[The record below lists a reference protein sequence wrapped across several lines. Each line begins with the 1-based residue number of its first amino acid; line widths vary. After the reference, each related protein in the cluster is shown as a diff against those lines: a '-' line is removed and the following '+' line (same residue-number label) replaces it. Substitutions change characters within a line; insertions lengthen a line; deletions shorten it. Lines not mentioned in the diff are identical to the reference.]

1 MEWYPC
7 SYSGGDWDS
16 LLDTHGVTPG
26 PQTFPADRGLPFAGT
41 PYQGNVDSI
50 YPDLHHFVKKHKSG
64 FYTVLFNN
72 SWYNVLSLR
81 HRNGYADGENY
92 GLIIYCR
99 MTDLS
104 GDLCWVR
111 QAGVDKNETSR
122 ILLDSKNYSSRI
134 FPIVHG
140 NEVNYVYNM
149 DSRTSDYMWINYR
162 DAKETG
168 ASKPILEYY
177 FGNGS
182 GTYAF
187 AGIVCN
193 YFRAVSNDRTS
204 ITTPVNTNT
213 YLNGAKGER
222 VAINM
227 TAAAGFNII
236 ARVKS
241 TNGQFIFGC
250 YNGDFQ
256 LYYIADSL
264 VNANSNSYTWG
275 ITLMNEDGHLMP
287 TKSGRQHLGSSNAK
301 WYTIYGSVLRVDNAY
316 LSTIYHQ
323 SNGSTKIV
331 MSSDMTLYGK
341 KDVVFFSS
349 YNSTDI
355 SNAVKFYV
363 KRANSTVYAGAG
375 LYAYSGNSNI
385 YFTPTT
391 DNLCY
396 LGQTNVRWKEI
407 YAINSTISTSDRREK
422 KNISYIGLY
431 SGEDTYMS
439 DDTLQSFI
447 RGLLPCIY
455 LRIDGDSGRPHH
467 GFIAQDVEKLMQ
479 ELGIKD
485 HAAFIKSPKTETV
498 EIEEEAEET
507 YTDETD
513 GQTRTRTVIQKREEQ
528 REIPGEYI
536 YGLRY
541 EEFIADI
548 VRFVQIQDERI
559 ERQERKIN
567 SLEGRLSALENI
579 LNASTG

>member
-16 LLDTHGVTPG
+16 MLDTHGVTPG

-41 PYQGNVDSI
+41 TPSNESFTDI
-50 YPDLHHFVKKHKSG
+50 YSFLENHKSG
-64 FYTVLFNN
+64 FYTTLIADN
-72 SWYNVLSLR
+72 WCNVINLR
-81 HRNGYADGENY
+81 HRNGYGDGKNY
-92 GLIIYCR
+92 AMAIYCR
-99 MTDLS
+99 LAANNGDLS
-104 GDLCWVR
+104 WIR
-111 QAGVDKNETSR
+111 EANGVKENGR
-122 ILLDSKNYSSRI
+122 ILLDTNNYSSRI

-227 TAAAGFNII
+227 TAAAGFNMI

-256 LYYIADSL
+256 LYYISDGL
-264 VNANSNSYTWG
+264 VNASTNSYTNG
-275 ITLMNEDGHLMP
+275 ITLMNENGHMIPLKNNSHDIG
-287 TKSGRQHLGSSNAK
+287 TSTYRYRYLHVVTTYTSRLNSIYSSSTSIYLGSDVSISSEANVM
-301 WYTIYGSVLRVDNAY
+301 IGSSVARTGIN
-316 LSTIYHQ
+316 
-323 SNGSTKIV
+323 
-331 MSSDMTLYGK
+331 
-341 KDVVFFSS
+341 
-349 YNSTDI
+349 
-355 SNAVKFYV
+355 NAVTLTCV
-363 KRANSTVYAGAG
+363 NSNNIRIGVRHK
-375 LYAYSGNSNI
+375 AYSSSALT
-385 YFTPTT
+385 YFESDR
-391 DNLCY
+391 DNMTV
-396 LGQTNVRWKEI
+396 LGGASTRWKEI
-407 YAINSTISTSDRREK
+407 YAVTSSITTSDRREK
-422 KNISYIGLY
+422 KNISYMGSY
-431 SGEDTYMS
+431 SNEDTYMS

-485 HAAFIKSPKTETV
+485 HAAFIRSPKTETI
-498 EIEEEAEET
+498 EIEEETEEE
-507 YTDETD
+507 YTDEVD
-513 GQTRTRTVIQKREEQ
+513 GQVKIRIVTQKREEQ
-528 REIPGEYI
+528 REIPGEYT

-548 VRFVQIQDERI
+548 VRFVQILYDRNTELENALKEQKEKA
-559 ERQERKIN
+559 E
-567 SLEGRLSALENI
+567 SLEKRVEALENI
-579 LNASTG
+579 IKQRAV

>member
-41 PYQGNVDSI
+41 TPSNESFTDI
-50 YPDLHHFVKKHKSG
+50 YSFLENHKSG
-64 FYTVLFNN
+64 FYTTLIADN
-72 SWYNVLSLR
+72 WCNVINLR
-81 HRNGYADGENY
+81 HRNGYGDGKNY
-92 GLIIYCR
+92 AMAIYCR
-99 MTDLS
+99 LAANNGDLS
-104 GDLCWVR
+104 WIR
-111 QAGVDKNETSR
+111 EANGVKENGR
-122 ILLDSKNYSSRI
+122 ILLDTNNYSSRI

-275 ITLMNEDGHLMP
+275 ITLMNESGHMMP
-287 TKSGRQHLGSSNAK
+287 TKNAYQFLGSSTNK
-301 WYTIYGSVLRVDNAY
+301 WYSSYMVNLYV
-316 LSTIYHQ
+316 
-323 SNGSTKIV
+323 SNIISEVNSYTKIV
-331 MSSDMTLYGK
+331 PGSDMTLYGYR
-341 KDVVFFSS
+341 DVVFFAG
-349 YNSTDI
+349 
-355 SNAVKFYV
+355 SNNNTNADYKVKFYV
-363 KRANSTVYAGAG
+363 KRTTTTALSGVG
-375 LYAYSGNSNI
+375 LCSYSGNSAL
-385 YFTPTT
+385 YFSPMT
-391 DNLCY
+391 DNLCH
-396 LGQTNVRWKEI
+396 LGQSNSRWIDI
-407 YAINSTISTSDRREK
+407 YATNSTISTSDRREK